1 MAPEIVKCQIRDFCT
16 MNGITLETKQNKVFC
31 RESRNL
37 IWSRKKKKIIFQ
49 NSLPQVCTNVGLEME
64 FMLYFGQ
71 KNQNITPGYLT
82 ETNANLL

>member
-31 RESRNL
+31 RERRNL

-49 NSLPQVCTNVGLEME
+49 NSLPQVCTNVGRLRDGIYAI
-64 FMLYFGQ
+64 FWPKKSKYYSWIPDR
-71 KNQNITPGYLT
+71 N
-82 ETNANLL
+82 